1 MNLSETR
8 LRKLHC
14 DSCVDSDGTF
24 NRESVQV
31 RYGKENN
38 SRSLPYKV
46 GSLPYSLVTELTEEC
61 F

>member
-1 MNLSETR
+1 MSEPQLGAHESFR
-8 LRKLHC
+8 N
-14 DSCVDSDGTF
+14 VDSDGTF